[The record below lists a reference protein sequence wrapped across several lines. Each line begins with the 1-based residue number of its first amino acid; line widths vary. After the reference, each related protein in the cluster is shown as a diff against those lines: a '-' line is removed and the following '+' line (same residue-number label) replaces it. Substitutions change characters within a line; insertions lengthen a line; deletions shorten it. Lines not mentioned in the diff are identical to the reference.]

1 MEFLE
6 YLLAFI
12 AVLLIWFKPQKE
24 RLAFG
29 IIAGV
34 IAFDVVLWLV
44 ASAAS
49 WVPGFTL

>member
-44 ASAAS
+44 ASAS
-49 WVPGFTL
+49 TWIPNLTL